1 MKLFL
6 LALINIATSFS
17 KSQHRQMSVSV
28 PAGFLSKSIFVVVVF
43 ISQFGMKFPGKE
55 ECFFFPDIKAG
66 EEIEFEFQ
74 VRST

>member
-1 MKLFL
+1 MKIFL
-6 LALINIATSFS
+6 LALINIASSFS

-28 PAGFLSKSIFVVVVF
+28 PAGFLSKSIFFVVL